1 MTKFSECK
9 MIIDILKISHFW
21 KVTRVVPV
29 SVCFPRIAYQRKRLS
44 RFIRRT
50 RPTHALQIR
59 QVSGIKLVQKLSG
72 ERWMALKSFKD
83 GRGLRSRFGVP
94 NTEGPFA
101 CFPANL
107 ERLRV
112 HARSARSSL
121 SFFEHQDNCTRQ
133 KIYYIY
139 QPVAKLARTP
149 LAPATWLFP
158 GWQFNAPGFL
168 ISHDRDFSYSNFDTN
183 DVSTTYTYSFTV
195 HTSSDLHHSVI
206 YTFITLPNVCIFFFF
221 FLYEDNPDRI
231 ALRN

>member
-1 MTKFSECK
+1 MK
-9 MIIDILKISHFW
+9 IDILKIPHFW
-21 KVTRVVPV
+21 KKVIRVVPV
-29 SVCFPRIAYQRKRLS
+29 SVCLPRIAYQRKRLS

-50 RPTHALQIR
+50 CTTHALQIR
-59 QVSGIKLVQKLSG
+59 QMSGIKLVEKLSG

-83 GRGLRSRFGVP
+83 DRGLRSRFGVP

-139 QPVAKLARTP
+139 QPVAKLARSP

-168 ISHDRDFSYSNFDTN
+168 ISHDRDFSYSNFYTN
-183 DVSTTYTYSFTV
+183 DVSTTHTYSFTV
-195 HTSSDLHHSVI
+195 HTSSDLHHSVT
-206 YTFITLPNVCIFFFF
+206 YTFITLPNVCPFF
-221 FLYEDNPDRI
+221 YTRI
-231 ALRN
+231 IQTV